1 MIILKY
7 EENFSSNKKKFSTGL
22 VITISL
28 AILIVA
34 GAAWFALSRY
44 NSSTAP
50 NTVSEIKSDL
60 GSMYSELD
68 SEISSYDSAT
78 PQTTPDTQSEYTDN
92 VSSYNDTVSQN
103 SSTITSSQ
111 ATAPTGENVSS
122 VPYSTPAFAMPVEG
136 EVIKEFSEKQL
147 QYSATF
153 GDMRLHSGI
162 DIACKK
168 GTAVSSCSDGTVL
181 TVEDDNQ
188 YGKTV
193 TIDHGNGITAK
204 YSALEDVK
212 LKAADKVK
220 TGDIIGSTTT
230 IPAECNDKD
239 HLHLEIYK
247 NGIAVSPL
255 QTLGLE

>member
-44 NSSTAP
+44 NSTTP